1 MAKVF
6 KVWEPAPRSLSL
18 YERMLLEEMVFIAS
32 EGGPDLAG
40 TREALLSEARREAA
54 RKVQE
59 AYAEGIRRGIDA
71 GKAQYMQAVAESA
84 GALRSAAAV
93 LQQTREDFLRSL
105 EPQVVELAVAVAER
119 IVQREVRIDPE
130 FVQRT
135 VRKALDHLLDRERVV
150 VRLNPKD
157 LEGLRAEK
165 VKLLEEFDGIRE
177 ITVQSDAA
185 VGPGGCIV
193 ETGLLQVDARIEA
206 QLEQILQA
214 LHEAPEPLAP
224 KE

>member
-6 KVWEPAPRSLSL
+6 KVWEPGPRSLSL
-18 YERMLLEEMVFIAS
+18 YERMLLEEIVLIAS
-32 EGGPDLAG
+32 AEGSDPVG
-40 TREALLSEARREAA
+40 TREAVLSEARREAA

-59 AYAEGIRRGIDA
+59 AYAEGIRRGIEA
-71 GKAQYMQAVAESA
+71 GKAQYVQAVAESA

-93 LQQTREDFLRSL
+93 LQQAREDFLRSL

-135 VRKALDHLLDRERVV
+135 VRKALEHLLDRERVV

-157 LEGLRAEK
+157 LDGLRAQK
-165 VKLLEEFDGIRE
+165 VMLLQEFDGIRE
-177 ITVQSDAA
+177 LAVQADTA
-185 VGPGGCIV
+185 VEPGGCIV
-193 ETGLLQVDARIEA
+193 ETSLLQVDARIEA
-206 QLEQILQA
+206 QLEQILHA
-214 LHEAPEPLAP
+214 LQESPEPLA
-224 KE
+224 